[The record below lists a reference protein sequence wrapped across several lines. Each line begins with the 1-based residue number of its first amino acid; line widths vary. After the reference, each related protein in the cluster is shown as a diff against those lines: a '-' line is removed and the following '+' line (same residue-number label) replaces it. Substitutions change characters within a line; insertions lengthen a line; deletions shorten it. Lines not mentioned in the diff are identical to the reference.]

1 MKYLLLGVAQVWE
14 KRKGLDVFVVLVGT
28 NEKNERELPSNIISI
43 HRTQN
48 QRELAEIYTAADVLV
63 NPTRD
68 EALGMVN
75 IEALACGTPVL
86 TFRTGGSPECI
97 DESCGAVVDCGDVDA
112 LEAEIRRICE
122 TKPFSEKACL
132 ERANGFDQDKLFE
145 EYVRLYQEAREV
157 S

>member
-14 KRKGLDVFVVLVGT
+14 KRKGLDVFVELARRLDPEKYQIVLVGT

-75 IEALACGTPVL
+75 IEALACG
-86 TFRTGGSPECI
+86 E
-97 DESCGAVVDCGDVDA
+97 VDA